1 MRRFARLTW
10 VASVCSLYGP
20 AQSPRITSAQSSGVT
35 PNVVVRNDH
44 AGMTYLNW
52 RATQVVRYFF
62 HVMGGNLPIED
73 DDGTLFSDTSDAV
86 AHAAMVANDLANDDQ
101 YDGHAVVVVDVCEN
115 LIARVPI
122 IRSQN

>member
-20 AQSPRITSAQSSGVT
+20 AQATRHIGSALPRDT
-35 PNVVVRNDH
+35 NVFLRNDQ
-44 AGMTYLNW
+44 LE
-52 RATQVVRYFF
+52 ATQVVRYFF

-86 AHAAMVANDLANDDQ
+86 ANAAMVANDLANDDQ